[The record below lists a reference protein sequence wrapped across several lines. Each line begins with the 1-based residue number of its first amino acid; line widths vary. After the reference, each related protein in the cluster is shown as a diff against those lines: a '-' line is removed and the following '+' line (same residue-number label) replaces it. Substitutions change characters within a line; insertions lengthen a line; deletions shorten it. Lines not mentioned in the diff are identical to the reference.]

1 MHSYDN
7 ISRRLKSASTKF
19 ALDVN
24 QLSNC
29 FVSFV
34 RILRLKE
41 VARVTARIALEF
53 APEFVYVYRL
63 DFVECY
69 LILLVM
75 YFSVSLLLT
84 PLCYDDIH
92 DVTPRVFALAGCDM
106 KSVGYNLKNWSEKL
120 DDALWAFRTAYKTPT
135 GWTPFIFVYE
145 KACHLPVEIEHKLR
159 DEAYGNTRIYKE
171 RTKKCIESRLRGDK
185 NFKEGDK
192 ELLLMTRTLEY
203 QSTDND
209 ASESSHH
216 HGVKLFASCE
226 LVADFSPAPERSSP
240 SPYERRV
247 VVGVVILL
255 PKFVAYLTV
264 EDFSSYIKV
273 TDLLR

>member
-1 MHSYDN
+1 
-7 ISRRLKSASTKF
+7 IIREVFVKLL
-19 ALDVN
+19 LDSFGKLSIMCLYVMWYAPLLCD
-24 QLSNC
+24 QLESFMCNC
-29 FVSFV
+29 FVRFM
-34 RILRLKE
+34 RILRLRE

-192 ELLLMTRTLEY
+192 VLIFNSRFKMHPGKLKLKWYSPCVVKTMHPYGTIEIIDKNGVSFKVNGHRLKRYHDGYNNAKEKEVVEL
-203 QSTDND
+203 DD
-209 ASESSHH
+209 
-216 HGVKLFASCE
+216 
-226 LVADFSPAPERSSP
+226 
-240 SPYERRV
+240 
-247 VVGVVILL
+247 
-255 PKFVAYLTV
+255 
-264 EDFSSYIKV
+264 
-273 TDLLR
+273 